1 LASKEKKKFNCK
13 IRGVTASEQDEAVL
27 RGDVT
32 AGLRLV
38 LNEAK
43 GVPARFVFVKPA
55 TAAKGDERRVASL
68 PSPQQILP
76 MGMSELGT
84 QNKTSR
90 VRERSK
96 LVFY

>member
-1 LASKEKKKFNCK
+1 
-13 IRGVTASEQDEAVL
+13 VL

-68 PSPQQILP
+68 PSPQQVPKVLVSNVKRPKIVWVP
-76 MGMSELGT
+76 K
-84 QNKTSR
+84 NKA
-90 VRERSK
+90 
-96 LVFY
+96 

>member
-1 LASKEKKKFNCK
+1 
-13 IRGVTASEQDEAVL
+13 VL

-43 GVPARFVFVKPA
+43 GVPARFVFVRPA

-68 PSPQQILP
+68 PSPQHHRSRLYMAGSAGLLYTGIRLEKD
-76 MGMSELGT
+76 SSLGL
-84 QNKTSR
+84 N
-90 VRERSK
+90 
-96 LVFY
+96 

>member
-1 LASKEKKKFNCK
+1 
-13 IRGVTASEQDEAVL
+13 VL

-68 PSPQQILP
+68 PLPQQCFNIRQL
-76 MGMSELGT
+76 
-84 QNKTSR
+84 
-90 VRERSK
+90 
-96 LVFY
+96 

>member
-1 LASKEKKKFNCK
+1 
-13 IRGVTASEQDEAVL
+13 VL

-43 GVPARFVFVKPA
+43 GVPACFVFVKPA

-68 PSPQQILP
+68 PSPQHTVIQSARYQQTLSAI
-76 MGMSELGT
+76 MI
-84 QNKTSR
+84 
-90 VRERSK
+90 K
-96 LVFY
+96 LYDIDPL